1 MIVIGLT
8 GNIGS
13 GKSTVALRMQSLG
26 AKIIDADQIA
36 REVVQPG
43 TPALQDIA
51 SKFGP
56 DVLDITGGLDRK
68 KMASIVFAD
77 PQAIVILNQ
86 ITHPRII
93 DEVKRKINKFNR
105 EVKKDA
111 GSGVLVID
119 APLLIEVGL
128 DHIVDEIWVVKA
140 DRELQIARLAKRDG
154 LTTEE
159 ALGRIAAQ
167 MPQEDKIKRAI
178 RVIDNSGEK
187 SATIKQV
194 DRCWNEMLAAHAGI
208 KGSK

>member
-13 GKSTVALRMQSLG
+13 GKSTVARRLQSLG

-51 SKFGP
+51 SNFGP
-56 DVLDITGGLDRK
+56 GVLDSAGGLDRK

-77 PQAIVILNQ
+77 PRAIVILNQ

-93 DEVKRKINKFNR
+93 DEVNRKIDKFKR
-105 EVKKDA
+105 EAKTSA

-128 DHIVDEIWVVKA
+128 DHIVDEVWVVKV
-140 DRELQIARLAKRDG
+140 DRKVQIARLAKRDG
-154 LTTEE
+154 LTPEE
-159 ALGRIAAQ
+159 ALRRIAAQ
-167 MPQEDKIKRAI
+167 MPQEDKIKCAT

-187 SATIKQV
+187 SETIKQV
-194 DRCWNEMLAAHAGI
+194 DRSWNEMLAEHAGI
-208 KGSK
+208 NGSK

>member
-13 GKSTVALRMQSLG
+13 GKSTVARRMHSLG

-43 TPALQDIA
+43 TPALQDLA

-56 DVLDITGGLDRK
+56 DVLDSAGGLDRK

-93 DEVKRKINKFNR
+93 DEVKRRINKFKR
-105 EVKKDA
+105 EAKIGV

-128 DHIVDEIWVVKA
+128 DHIVDEIWVIKV
-140 DRELQIARLAKRDG
+140 DRKVQIARLVKRDG

-159 ALGRIAAQ
+159 ALWRIAAQ
-167 MPQEDKIKRAI
+167 MPQEDKINRAT

-187 SATIKQV
+187 SVTVKQV
-194 DRCWNEMLAAHAGI
+194 DRCWNEMLAEYAEI